1 VRLAIHTH
9 QAKVVAHLGDY
20 LLTVPIRLY
29 RSVKE
34 VPVTALTIP
43 PLHTDVRRALQSVFL
58 DTADR
63 AARQTGFQRR
73 ESKLNGSVFVQ
84 ALTFGWLHNPQAT
97 LEELAQV
104 AASLGVPISSQGL
117 DERFGPQ
124 AAALLE
130 RVLQA
135 AVVQVLSTDPVAVPL
150 LRRFAGGV
158 CLLDT
163 TTLRLPEALAGRW
176 RATGCTRKKG
186 GIKVQVRLN
195 LVDGSLGGPFLFP
208 GHDHDKQGALYTAPL
223 PAGALHLAD
232 LGFFCLRHLAT
243 LSQQGVFWL
252 TRVKAGTRLVD
263 ATGQRWSLA
272 AFLNQQVADTVDE
285 SLTLGVAHPL
295 LCRLVALRVP
305 PAVAAERRT
314 RLRRRSKKR
323 GWKLH
328 ADRLVMTEWNVYAT
342 NVPPAMMSVPETR
355 VLARCRWQIELL
367 FKLWKSE
374 GPIDASRS
382 NQPWRIECEIYAKLL
397 GMVVQHWLLLV
408 ACWSHPDR
416 SLVKAS
422 RTVRRY
428 ATAMAVALPY
438 RHLVHAIL
446 TCIQTCLKTG
456 CRVNRRYGDP
466 PTHQL
471 LSDLPKAG

>member
-1 VRLAIHTH
+1 
-9 QAKVVAHLGDY
+9 
-20 LLTVPIRLY
+20 LY

-34 VPVTALTIP
+34 VTVTAPTIP
-43 PLHTDVRRALQSVFL
+43 PLHADVRRALQSVFL

-73 ESKLNGSVFVQ
+73 QSKLSGSAFVQ
-84 ALTFGWLHNPQAT
+84 ALTFGWLHNPQAA

-104 AASLGVPISSQGL
+104 AASLGVPMSPQGL
-117 DERFGPQ
+117 DERFGPR

-130 RVLQA
+130 QVLHA
-135 AVVQVLSTDPVAVPL
+135 AVVQVLSSDPVAVPL

-176 RATGCTRKKG
+176 RATRFTRKKG

-195 LVDGSLGGPFLFP
+195 LVDGRLDGPVLFP
-208 GHDHDKQGALYTAPL
+208 GHDHDKKGALFTAPL
-223 PAGALHLAD
+223 PARALYLAD
-232 LGFFCLRHLAT
+232 LGFFCLQHLDA
-243 LSQQGVFWL
+243 LSQWDVFWL

-263 ATGQRWSLA
+263 ATGRPWSLA
-272 AFLNQQVADTVDE
+272 AFLNQQVADTVDA
-285 SLTLGVAHPL
+285 SVTLGVVHPL
-295 LCRLVALRVP
+295 GCRFVAMRVP
-305 PAVAAERRT
+305 PAVAAERRK
-314 RLRRRSKKR
+314 RLRCRCKKR

-328 ADRLVMTEWNVYAT
+328 GDRLSLTEWNVYAT
-342 NVPPAMMSVPETR
+342 NVPPALLSVPETR
-355 VLARCRWQIELL
+355 VLARSRWEIELL
-367 FKLWKSE
+367 FKLRKSE
-374 GPIDASRS
+374 GHIDESRG

-397 GMVVQHWLLLV
+397 GMVVQHRLLRM

-428 ATAMAVALPY
+428 ATALAVALPHS
-438 RHLVHAIL
+438 HLVHAIL
-446 TCIQTCLKTG
+446 SCIQACLKKG
-456 CRVNRRYGDP
+456 CRVNRRRGDP

-471 LSDLPKAG
+471 LADLPKVG